1 MGATGSKATSAGL
14 PPVNAPVDSRQISTP
29 AGPAPPAAAPAVSEA
44 SSAALKPEAVS
55 EGKTSAAAALAT
67 VAPAAAAPIAE
78 TATADAAAVAAAAA
92 REQRLRAAELEARAR
107 VLSSKVRCVECGH
120 QSIEESNADV
130 AIFMRKMIRDELRA
144 GRQEGEI
151 LESLKSEY
159 GDSVVYSPP
168 FHGASAAL
176 WLTPVNISGLSEF
189 TWGAMGCHGVPWGA
203 MSHSAAVPR
212 PSPPLHPAPLVAAST
227 RCLCSQQQP
236 HPLCVNRCLCLAG
249 EAEAAYLC
257 HVSSR
262 HCPSSAPPGPS
273 CCCLHQ
279 VFVLAAAAASAV
291 RRRPMAATTAAAAAM
306 GAHAAARHAHAM
318 PRRAV
323 RSKQVCHRVVCVHNA
338 QSCDAIAC
346 TVICATPIA
355 AFLAPTGV

>member
-176 WLTPVNISGLSEF
+176 WLTPSF
-189 TWGAMGCHGVPWGA
+189 RRC
-203 MSHSAAVPR
+203 
-212 PSPPLHPAPLVAAST
+212 PSSL
-227 RCLCSQQQP
+227 
-236 HPLCVNRCLCLAG
+236 
-249 EAEAAYLC
+249 
-257 HVSSR
+257 
-262 HCPSSAPPGPS
+262 SSAPPGPS

-279 VFVLAAAAASAV
+279 VFVLTAAAASAV
-291 RRRPMAATTAAAAAM
+291 R
-306 GAHAAARHAHAM
+306 
-318 PRRAV
+318 
-323 RSKQVCHRVVCVHNA
+323 Q